1 MAIIPYKCAECI
13 RYICA
18 SVCAYTAYEFASEL
32 KLPKLQ
38 KEVQIIQQNDAIVI
52 ILMLYVYLYTRTY
65 LIILCS
71 IELCVFF
78 FL

>member
-13 RYICA
+13 RYIYA